1 MTTAVTSQ
9 SHRYDRWSGELN
21 KGRWTWLAIVVT
33 GIRLAVKGPVMRVL
47 VMTSGLVVLGSCIV
61 LYILSLLEVMVGT
74 DQARGLYEFVKVF
87 LGVDI
92 SDVAQIEQFREAL
105 WRSMYLL
112 TIKIQMLWVLLVVA
126 RVGPGLIARD
136 LRTRALP
143 IYFAKPVTPLTY
155 LTGKWLVVASFIAL
169 VMLIP
174 NLLTLIIGS
183 MITGGL
189 HTWSQTL
196 GLALELVLSGVM
208 VCVVGGAI
216 ILALSS
222 LTSDHRYVAVAWV
235 AVCVL
240 TMIAQGII
248 DENLPEKAT
257 SGWLGCISLRDN
269 MVILTEWLFSI
280 REAWEAS
287 SLPTK
292 AFRSALVK
300 PVEPICAATVL
311 GAWTVVAILVCFWRV
326 IRFSRSAA
334 NL

>member
-1 MTTAVTSQ
+1 MQ
-9 SHRYDRWSGELN
+9 
-21 KGRWTWLAIVVT
+21 
-33 GIRLAVKGPVMRVL
+33 
-47 VMTSGLVVLGSCIV
+47 
-61 LYILSLLEVMVGT
+61 
-74 DQARGLYEFVKVF
+74 VF

-92 SDVAQIEQFREAL
+92 SGVARIEQFREPL
-105 WRSMYLL
+105 WRSMFLL
-112 TIKIQMLWVLLVVA
+112 TIKIQMLWVLLVA
-126 RVGPGLIARD
+126 AWVGPGLIARD

-155 LTGKWLVVASFIAL
+155 LTGKWLVVASFIAM
-169 VMLIP
+169 VMLVP
-174 NLLTLIIGS
+174 NLLTLTIGS

-196 GLALELVLSGVM
+196 SLALELILSGVM
-208 VCVVGGAI
+208 VCLVGGTI

-269 MVILTEWLFSI
+269 MVILSEWLFGI
-280 REAWEAS
+280 RQAWEAS
-287 SLPTK
+287 ALPTE
-292 AFRSALVK
+292 AFSSALVR
-300 PVEPICAATVL
+300 PVQPICAATVL
-311 GAWTVVAILVCFWRV
+311 GAWTVAAILVCFWRV
-326 IRFSRSAA
+326 IRFSRFAA
-334 NL
+334 SL

>member
-1 MTTAVTSQ
+1 MTTAVTSR

-33 GIRLAVKGPVMRVL
+33 GIRLALKGQVTRVL
-47 VMTSGLVVLGSCIV
+47 VMTGGVVVLGSCIV
-61 LYILSLLEVMVGT
+61 LYIVSLLEVVVGT
-74 DQARGLYEFVKVF
+74 NQARGLFEFVQTF
-87 LGVDI
+87 LRVDI
-92 SDVAQIEQFREAL
+92 SGVAQIEQFREPL
-105 WRSMYLL
+105 WRSMFLL

-136 LRTRALP
+136 LRSRALP

-155 LTGKWLVVASFIAL
+155 LTGKWLVVASFIAM
-169 VMLIP
+169 VMLVP
-174 NLLTLIIGS
+174 NLLTLTIGS

-196 GLALELVLSGVM
+196 SLALELIFSGAL
-208 VCVVGGAI
+208 VCLVGGTI

-269 MVILTEWLFSI
+269 MVVLTEWLFGI

-287 SLPTK
+287 ALPTE
-292 AFRSALVK
+292 AFSRALVR
-300 PVEPICAATVL
+300 PVEPIYAVTVL
-311 GAWTVVAILVCFWRV
+311 GAWTVAAILVCFQRV